1 MGKHALRGMVTAW
14 LSLIVLQT
22 VSTKAGSGRVATLFG
37 DVNGLVLRAL
47 SPDVAAIPDRSAA
60 GGGSGS
66 GGSKAGGSK
75 GGAFVVG
82 QGSHAPVNF
91 GADPTIIAPT
101 APYTR
106 PAGIPTSPLFAPTT
120 GPRTGGIG
128 SPYAT

>member
-66 GGSKAGGSK
+66 GGGSGGGSK
-75 GGAFVVG
+75 AGAFVVG

-106 PAGIPTSPLFAPTT
+106 PPDLPVPTGNTAGGSS
-120 GPRTGGIG
+120 GTGGRTFRI
-128 SPYAT
+128 